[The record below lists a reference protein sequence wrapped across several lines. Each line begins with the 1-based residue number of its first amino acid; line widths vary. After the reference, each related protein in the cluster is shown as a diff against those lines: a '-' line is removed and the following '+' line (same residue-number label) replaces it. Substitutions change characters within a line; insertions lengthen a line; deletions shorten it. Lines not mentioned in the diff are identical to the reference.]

1 MLLLSVKKLNVD
13 SFFIEAYARAI
24 GSLVLSS
31 LFVNWDNLNKK
42 KIMQKVFVIG
52 IAGVARM

>member
-1 MLLLSVKKLNVD
+1 LNVD

-52 IAGVARM
+52 IAGVALM

>member
-1 MLLLSVKKLNVD
+1 LNVD

-31 LFVNWDNLNKK
+31 FFVNWDNLNKK